1 MENNKKS
8 VDLLALERSFQHL
21 KAKEDVDEKLAYIE
35 KILSRRFDLNFKI
48 SIVENRTN
56 EFFGMTIY
64 PAESLIDTLV
74 DSIVRKKD
82 KLEVIEKL
90 WAENK
95 DWYLEIDS
103 LLLYDRNLNANPSE
117 MVAVLLHEVGH
128 VVYSNSVP
136 ARVNKILRYKIMELD
151 YGVKR
156 LLSSS
161 KINKLF
167 NLVFVEAC
175 NVKNF
180 RFSRLQHELDADR
193 FVVKQGY
200 GEHLDSFIEK
210 LLRSQGNRLINR
222 TEKDIEKDVKAIVTW
237 TIENIS
243 ELEYRKTKLRTTL
256 QTELLKNPSKFVRQ
270 VVTSIKVAFF
280 GGDGDSYKELLT
292 EQYLVQEHRKIV
304 QEGLL
309 NLFDKFGKLKK
320 ISQSD
325 IDIIEIEASRIENED
340 DKIYVLD
347 LIYDK
352 LDLINAGLQLINEK
366 KQDKVPVSK
375 DKLLNFKSQLEKLR
389 KQVLETPINNQYGL
403 FIKYPVGYE
412 G

>member
-8 VDLLALERSFQHL
+8 VDLLALEQAFLRL
-21 KAKEDVDEKLAYIE
+21 KTKEDIEDNLAYIE
-35 KILSRRFDLNFKI
+35 KILSRKYDLNFKI
-48 SIVENRTN
+48 SIVENKTN
-56 EFFGMTIY
+56 EFFGMSIY
-64 PAESLIDTLV
+64 PSESLIDTLV
-74 DSIVRKKD
+74 ESIVKKKD
-82 KLEVIEKL
+82 RLEVIEKL

-95 DWYLEIDS
+95 NWYLEIDS
-103 LLLYDRNLNANPSE
+103 LLLYDDNLNANPSE
-117 MVAVLLHEVGH
+117 IVAVLLHEIGH

-151 YGVKR
+151 YSIKS
-156 LLSSS
+156 LLNSR
-161 KINKLF
+161 KVNKLF

-180 RFSRLQHELDADR
+180 RFVRLHHELAADK
-193 FVVKQGY
+193 FVVSQGY
-200 GEHLDSFIEK
+200 GENLDSFIEK
-210 LLRSQGNRLINR
+210 LLKSQGNRLINR
-222 TEKDIEKDVKAIVTW
+222 TEKDIEKDIKAIATW

-243 ELEYRKTKLRTTL
+243 ELEYRKTKLRSTL

-270 VVTSIKVAFF
+270 IVTSIKVAFF
-280 GGDGDSYKELLT
+280 GEGGDTYKELLT
-292 EQYLVQEHRKIV
+292 EQYLVQEHKKIV

-309 NLFDKFGKLKK
+309 NLFDKYGKLKK

-325 IDIIEIEASRIENED
+325 IDIIEIEAGRIENED

-352 LDLINAGLQLINEK
+352 LDLINAGLQMINEK
-366 KQDKVPVSK
+366 QQDKVPVSK

-389 KQVLETPINNQYGL
+389 KQVLETPINRQYGL

>member
-8 VDLLALERSFQHL
+8 VDLLALEHAFLHL
-21 KAKEDVDEKLAYIE
+21 KAKEEVEEKLAYIE

-48 SIVENRTN
+48 SIVDNNTN

-82 KLEVIEKL
+82 RLEVIEKL

-117 MVAVLLHEVGH
+117 MVAVLLHEIGH
-128 VVYSNSVP
+128 VVYSNSIP

-151 YGVKR
+151 YSVKR
-156 LLSSS
+156 LLGSSR
-161 KINKLF
+161 IIKLF

-210 LLRSQGNRLINR
+210 LLKSQGNRLINR
-222 TEKDIEKDVKAIVTW
+222 TEKDMEKDIKAIVTW

-280 GGDGDSYKELLT
+280 GECGST
-292 EQYLVQEHRKIV
+292 C
-304 QEGLL
+304 
-309 NLFDKFGKLKK
+309 
-320 ISQSD
+320 
-325 IDIIEIEASRIENED
+325 
-340 DKIYVLD
+340 
-347 LIYDK
+347 
-352 LDLINAGLQLINEK
+352 
-366 KQDKVPVSK
+366 SK
-375 DKLLNFKSQLEKLR
+375 S
-389 KQVLETPINNQYGL
+389 GS
-403 FIKYPVGYE
+403 
-412 G
+412 